1 MDGKMMVQLTTL
13 VRILDFLL
21 AYPFGDSPA
30 ARVVTRYGEGVTR
43 LRALV
48 AQQGEGVVT
57 RKVEVARRQELR
69 RRIIR
74 GPLRHLSRVAEA
86 LQAAQ
91 PQLAAAIGQ
100 SVHQMSGELFL
111 ATVHSI
117 AATAESSQ
125 ALLQQEGLSEGTVT
139 DLKALLEAYEAALK
153 EAGAGRRA
161 HTGARAEMQVLGRDL
176 MRMVKQLDG
185 IVQFHYR
192 AQPEVLGAWASARNF
207 AWPVT
212 EVSAPATPARPT
224 LAEGSKA

>member
-1 MDGKMMVQLTTL
+1 MDGKLQVQLTTL

-30 ARVVTRYGEGVTR
+30 ARVVTRYGEGVAR

-48 AQQGEGVVT
+48 AQQREGVVT
-57 RKVEVARRQELR
+57 RTVEVSRRQELR
-69 RRIIR
+69 RRMVR
-74 GPLRHLSRVAEA
+74 GPLRHLARVAAGLE
-86 LQAAQ
+86 AAQ

-100 SVHQMSGELFL
+100 PVRKLSGELFL
-111 ATVHSI
+111 ATAHSI
-117 AATAESSQ
+117 ATTAEANQ
-125 ALLQQEGLSEGTVT
+125 ALLREEGLSEGTLT
-139 DLKALLEAYEAALK
+139 DLKELLAAYETALK

-185 IVQFHYR
+185 IVQYHYR

-207 AWPVT
+207 AWPVP
-212 EVSAPATPARPT
+212 EVAPPAIPARPT